1 MKNSIHILVV
11 EDSKIAQ
18 MVIETNL
25 TQCGCIVDIAA
36 DAQGALE
43 KTQGHHYDV
52 ILMDISLGNGP
63 DGFDI
68 AAQIKA
74 HSTLNKQTSIAAVSS
89 HVEPEYRDKAKA
101 VGMVGYFNKPFTQ
114 KHAEKIIGF
123 VKNNQLAHII
133 NHMR

>member
-43 KTQGHHYDV
+43 KAHDHHYDV
-52 ILMDISLGNGP
+52 ILMDISLGSGP

-89 HVEPEYRDKAKA
+89 HAEPEYRDKAKA